1 MSSLP
6 RLRESGLLRW
16 ISVWMD
22 GGSLGGWMGDDDVDG
37 RRWIGC
43 VVDGVDQWVVR
54 EAFIYV
60 LAEFVH

>member
-43 VVDGVDQWVVR
+43 VVDGVDQ
-54 EAFIYV
+54 
-60 LAEFVH
+60 